1 MTSKPR
7 ILLVDDNVA
16 LLNALARLLRSPEY
30 DVLKANSASQAWEV
44 LAQYPDGIDV
54 IISDNEMPGER
65 GIDFLKSVKQLYP
78 RVIRIMLTGKPTI
91 RDVQS
96 SVNECEV
103 FRFYTKPWNADELQ
117 AGVQEGLRRSALQ
130 RSV

>member
-1 MTSKPR
+1 MTPRPR

-30 DVLKANSASQAWEV
+30 DVLKANGASQAWEV
-44 LAQYPDGIDV
+44 LAQYPNGINL
-54 IISDNEMPGER
+54 IISDNEMPGDR
-65 GIDFLKSVKQLYP
+65 GVDFLKSVKQLYP
-78 RVIRIMLTGKPTI
+78 NIIRIILTGKSTI
-91 RDVQS
+91 RDVQN

-117 AGVQEGLRRSALQ
+117 AGVQEGLRRSAAQ
-130 RSV
+130 RSP